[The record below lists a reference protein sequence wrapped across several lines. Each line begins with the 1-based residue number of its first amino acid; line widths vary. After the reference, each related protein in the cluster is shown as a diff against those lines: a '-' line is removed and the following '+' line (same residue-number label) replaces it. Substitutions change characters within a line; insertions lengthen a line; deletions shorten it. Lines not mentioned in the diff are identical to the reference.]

1 MIGCSKLINKQLQI
15 YDRAEEILY
24 FIEAKYVSIL
34 EELMVE
40 EAEIRAKKELTEID
54 RIKLIGIEAMKK
66 YIADQLGIPY
76 VSKEEPELIDLLNKK
91 LEEAE
96 IEA

>member
-1 MIGCSKLINKQLQI
+1 MLIHKQLQV
-15 YDRAEEILY
+15 YDRAEEIIY

-34 EELMVE
+34 EELRAE

-54 RIKLIGIEAMKK
+54 RIKLLGIEAMKK
-66 YIADQLGIPY
+66 HIADQLGIPY
-76 VSKEEPELIDLLNKK
+76 VPQEEPELIDLLTKK